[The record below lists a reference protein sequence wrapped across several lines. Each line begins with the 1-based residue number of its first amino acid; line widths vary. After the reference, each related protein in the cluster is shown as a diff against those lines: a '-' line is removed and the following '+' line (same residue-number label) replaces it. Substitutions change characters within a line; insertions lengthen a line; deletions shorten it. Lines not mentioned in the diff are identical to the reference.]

1 MWGDMYC
8 SYPEN
13 DLTEELRQMAGKA
26 YLNDT
31 NQECAGQLSD
41 IVSRWDDR
49 AAWRTITLGLLTGDT
64 RRIDRGRKDIYCAG
78 QDLSQALF
86 GELSV

>member
-1 MWGDMYC
+1 MWGDIYC

-13 DLTEELRQMAGKA
+13 GLTEELRQTAVKA

-41 IVSRWDDR
+41 MVRRWDGR
-49 AAWRTITLGLLTGDT
+49 AAGRTSLWD
-64 RRIDRGRKDIYCAG
+64 C
-78 QDLSQALF
+78 
-86 GELSV
+86 